1 MGVCDRI
8 QILNLEVDPE
18 DVSDYRILIDGK
30 SFKYVTIDAG
40 VYELEDMTWDRLIVP
55 RLPPMPP
62 GDWNTGHVATHPKQG
77 TPYFSRYA
85 KVELPTIVSTWHPV
99 RIDWLD
105 LEGGQRLRSNIHIA
119 TLKKDIGGMR
129 AGHEVLIK
137 FARFPWETQYFEDET
152 KVYQRL
158 DGQGIA
164 PQFLGHLTEEGRV
177 MGLVIEY
184 IKDARHAGPEDVDA
198 CQDTLGNLHRLGMLH
213 GDVNRHNF
221 LVREAGGRSKT
232 VTMVDLETASE
243 CTDPDAFEDEIDR
256 LREELRSTDGKGG
269 YHVEIVNEEG

>member
-1 MGVCDRI
+1 
-8 QILNLEVDPE
+8 
-18 DVSDYRILIDGK
+18 
-30 SFKYVTIDAG
+30 
-40 VYELEDMTWDRLIVP
+40 MTWDRLIVP
-55 RLPPMPP
+55 QLPPMPP
-62 GDWNTGHVATHPKQG
+62 GDWNTGHVVTHLEQG

-105 LEGGQRLRSNIHIA
+105 LEGRQQLRSNIYTA
-119 TLKKDIGGMR
+119 TLKKDIGG
-129 AGHEVLIK
+129 
-137 FARFPWETQYFEDET
+137 ETQYFEDET

-158 DGQGIA
+158 DGRGIA
-164 PQFLGHLTEEGRV
+164 PQFLGHLTEEERV

-184 IKDARHAGPEDVDA
+184 IKDARHTGPEDVDV

-221 LVREAGGRSKT
+221 LVREAGGRGKT

-243 CTDPDAFEDEIDR
+243 CTDPDVFEDEIDR
-256 LREELRSTDGKGG
+256 LREELHSTDGKGG
-269 YHVEIVNEEG
+269 YHVGNCQ